1 MCIYKIV
8 WQGNHGNRYN
18 DRIPDIAFAELLN
31 PYVQTNTKQ
40 VQDKKTTTTSS
51 SEEREEENKKKNKE
65 EEF

>member
-40 VQDKKTTTTSS
+40 VQDKKNNNNIIFRRKRG
-51 SEEREEENKKKNKE
+51 RE
-65 EEF
+65 